1 MFISDEDILSL
12 FLSEMGI
19 KEAFIGDTSI
29 YRRDPMHNARF
40 APSAFPI
47 WRQALP

>member
-29 YRRDPMHNARF
+29 YRRDGGYF
-40 APSAFPI
+40 YI
-47 WRQALP
+47 KLELED